1 MLLVESIMNKI
12 LFSFLVFIMLAGF
25 KSFSQNTSN
34 NKPEFSD
41 KAPTVVD
48 PETVSLFDDSKLLVF
63 IVDAKGKICRKD
75 STKNTYI
82 TFDQLSHQLL
92 NEQKIGRKGLMV
104 FNIGKDYSF
113 LKSFLK
119 KLDDQG
125 VKLYNM
131 MSYED
136 MLIELKKRKVK
147 NISTK

>member
-104 FNIGKDYSF
+104 FNIG
-113 LKSFLK
+113 SFLK